1 MSFLISFKK
10 IIPFLDKKLKFSQE
24 MWFYLSV
31 VSALPRVHPLL
42 KTLKVKQP
50 FPSLRSLS
58 HQLYVSLP
66 ACLSVTL

>member
-1 MSFLISFKK
+1 
-10 IIPFLDKKLKFSQE
+10 

-42 KTLKVKQP
+42 KPLRVKQP